1 MKEWKRKEGKN
12 ERKNEKER
20 VLDMYIYI
28 YIYIYICIR
37 FFDYYIMENKRK
49 VQDQKKK

>member
-12 ERKNEKER
+12 ERKKEKER
-20 VLDMYIYI
+20 VLDMYI

-37 FFDYYIMENKRK
+37 FFDYYIMENTRK
-49 VQDQKKK
+49 VEDQKKK

>member
-12 ERKNEKER
+12 EKGNGKGKSSGH
-20 VLDMYIYI
+20 VHI

-37 FFDYYIMENKRK
+37 FFDYYIMENTRK
-49 VQDQKKK
+49 VEDQKKK